1 MEIEKEHSYRFAR
14 EIIDSTPE
22 LSSLYEEL
30 MQAISSISEKDLISL
45 QESKFKSQKS
55 ISKSINALIKDR
67 LVKLDWTRESRIF
80 QGDEYR
86 GESAW
91 ALDFAKTKKIQ
102 SLELMPS
109 QQDKRATEIGI
120 AVEVAFNHGEAA
132 AWNILKPVL
141 AAELNHVEK
150 ETSIG
155 AGIGVLIVISAD
167 MENKGGFDGA
177 VGNYERSMKH
187 LKVMRN
193 QLTVPMMLLALKAP
207 TSFYIE
213 RYPKDFP
220 IKNKQGRSTGKIV
233 PIKNA

>member
-22 LSSLYEEL
+22 LASLFEEL
-30 MQAISSISEKDLISL
+30 IHAITSISEEDLISL
-45 QESKFKSQKS
+45 QQSKFKSQKS
-55 ISKSINALIKDR
+55 ISKAINALIKER
-67 LVKLDWTRESRIF
+67 LVELDWTKESKIF
-80 QGDEYR
+80 KGEEYR

-91 ALDFAKTKKIQ
+91 ALDFAKTRKIE

-109 QQDKRATEIGI
+109 QLDNHATEIGI

-141 AAELNHVEK
+141 AAELNHIEK

-155 AGIGVLIVISAD
+155 AGIGVLIVVSAD
-167 MENKGGFDGA
+167 MENRGGFDGA
-177 VGNYERSMKH
+177 VGNYERYMKH
-187 LKVMRN
+187 LKVMSN
-193 QLTVPMMLLALKAP
+193 QLTVPMKVLALKAP
-207 TSFYIE
+207 KSFYIE

-220 IKNKQGRSTGKIV
+220 VKDKRGRSTGKIIAV
-233 PIKNA
+233 KNS